1 MAGADV
7 ALAVRI
13 PPDHR
18 DRAGLDD
25 QIPGEPARLVRG
37 GFGGGL
43 VGVSDDDD
51 PFLTCRYFRPL
62 LEAPGRHSRWMRA
75 IGPT

>member
-7 ALAVRI
+7 VLAVRI
-13 PPDHR
+13 PADHR

-37 GFGGGL
+37 GFGG
-43 VGVSDDDD
+43 VSDEMA
-51 PFLTCRYFRPL
+51 FSLLTCRYFR
-62 LEAPGRHSRWMRA
+62 RC
-75 IGPT
+75 

>member
-1 MAGADV
+1 MAGVDV
-7 ALAVRI
+7 VLAVRI

-18 DRAGLDD
+18 DRVGLDD

-43 VGVSDDDD
+43 AGVSDEMAF
-51 PFLTCRYFRPL
+51 PFLTCRYFR
-62 LEAPGRHSRWMRA
+62 RY
-75 IGPT
+75 